1 MAPSPTDRSLADRRR
16 GNLGRLL
23 FRGYRAINLRLLD
36 ELRAAGHPGL
46 RLGHVG
52 VLSNLDYDQ
61 GTRQV
66 AVAER
71 AGVTKQAIGPV
82 VRELERLG
90 YVRTDPDP
98 TDHRATLVSLTETG
112 RQVIEHAQPVI
123 DQIEDSIRASIGPD
137 QYAELEHL
145 LVSLLAGFAEGD
157 AYP

>member
-1 MAPSPTDRSLADRRR
+1 MAPSLAARRR

-52 VLSNLDYDQ
+52 VLSNLDYAH

-66 AVAER
+66 TLAER

-82 VRELERLG
+82 VRELQQLG

-98 TDHRATLVSLTETG
+98 SDHRAKLVSLTARG

-123 DQIEDSIRASIGPD
+123 DRIEDSIRVSVGAA
-137 QYAELEHL
+137 QYQELEQL
-145 LVSLLAGFAEGD
+145 LLSLLAGFQEGD